1 MKIKNQSKMGKPPSP
16 RPIKQNPDMQGLQL
30 VSKDKRNTKKG
41 YYLNRKLL
49 APGYDRCATCNNS
62 RGHTRTQEQA
72 CKWIFCYQAAW
83 DREHWRHPI
92 IILIN

>member
-1 MKIKNQSKMGKPPSP
+1 MKIKNQSTLQKPPKPETNKTKS
-16 RPIKQNPDMQGLQL
+16 RYAGLQL
-30 VSKDKRNTKKG
+30 VSKDKRNAKKG

-83 DREHWRHPI
+83 DRE
-92 IILIN
+92 